1 MKHPLRAMQS
11 KSEYVSTLA
20 YYSLFAIAL
29 IFCILTIEA
38 SVLAGNFSGQ
48 VVGVLDGDTIEVL
61 HDQKPERIRL
71 YGIDCPEKW
80 QAFGQKA
87 KQATST
93 LLFGKDVNIETH
105 GRDKHRRTLG
115 TVIQKGMNVNQELV
129 KEGWCWWF
137 SKYVPNDTALK
148 RLEQEAKEAKK
159 GLWADP
165 NPMPPWLYRR
175 LDSGAY
181 P

>member
-1 MKHPLRAMQS
+1 MDGK
-11 KSEYVSTLA
+11 
-20 YYSLFAIAL
+20 
-29 IFCILTIEA
+29 ILIEA
-38 SVLAGNFSGQ
+38 VASLLAFFM
-48 VVGVLDGDTIEVL
+48 VVAAAMATDFKAEVIRVLDGDTIEVF
-61 HDQKPERIRL
+61 HDNKPERIRL
-71 YGIDCPEKW
+71 YGIDCPEKG

-87 KQATST
+87 KQATSS
-93 LLFGKDVNIETH
+93 LLFGKEVRIDSH

-115 TVIQKGMNVNQELV
+115 TVFDGNLNVNQELV

-137 SKYVPNDTALK
+137 RKFVPKDQTL
-148 RLEQEAKEAKK
+148 REFEQAAKDAKK

-175 LDSGAY
+175 LESGAY